1 MFCNSYKIAETI
13 NKLRGLKM
21 NPIKAIAKA
30 TLRLTMKPPKI
41 SDNLFEPLE
50 TPNVSDNL
58 FEPLK
63 TPNVSDNQQIEQN
76 DRRN

>member
-1 MFCNSYKIAETI
+1 
-13 NKLRGLKM
+13 
-21 NPIKAIAKA
+21 
-30 TLRLTMKPPKI
+30 MKPPKI